1 MPLPSQTVLNR
12 RPGTLMRLH
21 DGRIEIRE
29 ASPEMQR
36 ISDSTIGHVVREMKA
51 EQEHQLAEA
60 CPTCRYRHAPDGAC
74 LVPRVV
80 PAGSTGADLKTFQ
93 QMRASGSRAN
103 ARKAASAAE
112 RHFAF
117 GRMGDKARKGA
128 ARRWGRRG

>member
-21 DGRIEIRE
+21 GGRIEIRE

-36 ISDSTIGHVVREMKA
+36 ISDSTIGHVVREMNAA
-51 EQEHQLAEA
+51 EDHELADP
-60 CPTCRYRHAPDGAC
+60 CPTCRYRHAPGSAC
-74 LVPRVV
+74 LVPRVI
-80 PAGSTGADLKTFQ
+80 PAGTAGADLKAFQ
-93 QMRASGSRAN
+93 QMRASGARAN

-112 RHFAF
+112 RHFTF

-128 ARRWGRRG
+128 ARRWGRR